1 MRLATEAIMS
11 IFNNNNIDLCVAHIP
26 SGIEMFHHTAT
37 FDSNNKRER
46 EKSWLEGRFNNNKK
60 YIYVSERERRK
71 LSIIL
76 VR

>member
-1 MRLATEAIMS
+1 MRLVREAIMS

-46 EKSWLEGRFNNNKK
+46 KK
-60 YIYVSERERRK
+60 K
-71 LSIIL
+71 L
-76 VR
+76 VRGTL